1 MANPEI
7 DRSHLYYLGRI
18 REIKKH
24 AEDCGYLAKAL
35 AALDAMCGPELRVV
49 SANPVV
55 AHWHGGVCLYV
66 DRLSLKGHP
75 YFVVYDDASIVYRT
89 KPVLKIRADK
99 RGAPVKVAECVISL
113 AREAERKRA
122 ADKARED
129 GCNGV

>member
-18 REIKKH
+18 RYLKKH
-24 AEDCGYLAKAL
+24 AEDCVYLAKAL

-49 SANPVV
+49 SSNPVV

-66 DRLSLKGHP
+66 DRLSLRGYP
-75 YFVVYDDASIVYRT
+75 FFLVYEDVGTYQS
-89 KPVLKIRADK
+89 KPALKIRADK
-99 RGAPVKVAECVISL
+99 RGAPGKVAECVISL
-113 AREAERKRA
+113 ARDAERKRA